1 MDHSLEMYGNPY
13 VKINRKISISCD
25 TFGGFNCVVD
35 VNAFNTKQEIIN
47 HVLDNLKNKLLE
59 NNLHILIEKLKSL
72 MNLYHIHDF
81 SFDDILT
88 KDQEYY
94 VCNHDCNTDTNNEDT

>member
-1 MDHSLEMYGNPY
+1 MDHSIEIYGNPY

-25 TFGGFNCVVD
+25 TFGGFNCEVD

-72 MNLYHIHDF
+72 RILYHIHDF

-94 VCNHDCNTDTNNEDT
+94 ICNHNCKTDTNNEDT